1 MLVHGNK
8 FRRIGQTMGFDYASQ
23 EVYDLERF
31 KNNKV
36 GVLIRNF
43 AQNSGLRV
51 HTVDSSIMGRNKYGV
66 LWAKN

>member
-1 MLVHGNK
+1 
-8 FRRIGQTMGFDYASQ
+8 MGFDYASQ